1 MFIDGNVIW
10 GLKVRLWIIWIC
22 MLVIILVFLWK
33 AGNLLVF
40 IAFIVLFFYTNIVIV
55 FFVLRRRFWYLLER
69 YLLNRFFPLGFFLIP
84 SIWVLLGSIVSF
96 GRSKFVNMFGDPL
109 FFYTRNNWSLDL
121 NFNFYRKYMLD
132 NKLLYLSY
140 SLGSYKLVLYRNNDW
155 RLYKTSYCDHNMRIL
170 IWIS

>member
-55 FFVLRRRFWYLLER
+55 FFVLRRRF
-69 YLLNRFFPLGFFLIP
+69 
-84 SIWVLLGSIVSF
+84 
-96 GRSKFVNMFGDPL
+96 
-109 FFYTRNNWSLDL
+109 
-121 NFNFYRKYMLD
+121 
-132 NKLLYLSY
+132 
-140 SLGSYKLVLYRNNDW
+140 
-155 RLYKTSYCDHNMRIL
+155 
-170 IWIS
+170 